1 MSVSVKIV
9 SHKDD
14 VMRECDQKIGAALEA
29 IAQTASSYAKIA
41 CPVDTGRLRNSIT
54 GVAMKQDGMTQTPSG
69 GAPAEAGDSSVRG
82 EPPVNSVAI
91 GTNVRYAERI
101 ELGSST
107 QAPNGYLGVALS
119 EHMGEYK
126 KLLESMLNS

>member
-1 MSVSVKIV
+1 MSISVKVV

-14 VMRECDQKIGAALEA
+14 VMRECERKIGAALEA

-54 GVAMKQDGMTQTPSG
+54 GVTMKQDGMTQTSSG

-101 ELGSST
+101 ELGSSM
-107 QAPNGYLGVALS
+107 QAPNGYLGVAFSDHL
-119 EHMGEYK
+119 GEYK
-126 KLLESMLNS
+126 KLLEASLK